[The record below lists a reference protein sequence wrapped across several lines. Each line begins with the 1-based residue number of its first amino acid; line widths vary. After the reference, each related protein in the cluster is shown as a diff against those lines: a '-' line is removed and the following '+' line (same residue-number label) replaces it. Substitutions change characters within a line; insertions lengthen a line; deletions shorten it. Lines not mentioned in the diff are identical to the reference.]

1 MPSRRGLLA
10 SCGAAAAALAGCS
23 TGSGAPVAWNHAFER
38 RVLAP
43 PAVTLGGDVAVVPL
57 EGESVGVEAGEVRWR
72 SPATGPT
79 APAATL
85 GGERVV
91 FGTVGRH
98 PYRSVDAA
106 NGDEEWTRD
115 GDVLGLVSPA
125 GGSVL
130 VAGDRSRLVGVFAA
144 SGGITWSRS
153 FEVPAADGGTTRSGA
168 LSSARVVD
176 GTAYL
181 RGGPGY
187 LALAADTG
195 DTVWARDRERGVSF
209 EVGRR
214 NMSLA
219 PAVGDGAA
227 YFWTTDDTRDGLGG
241 AQVLA
246 REQSDGSVR
255 WRHRTTGAAAAP
267 AYADG
272 PDLVVAA
279 DESGAVAGLLPGD
292 GAVEWSVDLEGAV
305 AYSRP
310 VAHRGTVYVPV
321 GGDQDRLVA
330 LDAASGERRFSL
342 STGHSLR
349 PAAAGDRVYAAGY
362 RGLYALDAG

>member
-10 SCGAAAAALAGCS
+10 SCGAAAAALAGCTTLS
-23 TGSGAPVAWNHAFER
+23 DAPVAWNHAFDGR
-38 RVLAP
+38 VIAPPVLASG
-43 PAVTLGGDVAVVPL
+43 VVVVPL
-57 EGESVGVEAGEVRWR
+57 EEESVAVGGGEVRWR
-72 SPATGPT
+72 SPATGST

-91 FGTVGRH
+91 FGTDGRQ
-98 PYRSVDAA
+98 PYHSVDVAS
-106 NGDEEWTRD
+106 GDREWALDRE
-115 GDVLGLVSPA
+115 LFGLASPA
-125 GGSVL
+125 GESVL
-130 VAGDRSRLVGVFAA
+130 VAGDRSRLVGAFAA
-144 SGGITWSRS
+144 SGGVTWSRS
-153 FEVPAADGGTTRSGA
+153 FQLSADDGTTPVGA

-187 LALAADTG
+187 LALDADTG
-195 DTVWARDRERGVSF
+195 DTVWARGREQGVRF

-227 YFWTTDDTRDGLGG
+227 YFWTTDEGRDALGA

-246 REQSDGSVR
+246 RERSDGRVR
-255 WRHRTTGAAAAP
+255 WRHPTTGAAAAP

-272 PDLVVAA
+272 LDLVIAA
-279 DESGAVAGLLPGD
+279 DESGAVAALQPGD
-292 GAVEWSVDLEGAV
+292 GTVEWSVDLDGLV
-305 AYSRP
+305 AYTRP

-321 GGDQDRLVA
+321 GGDQDHLVA
-330 LDAASGERRFSL
+330 LEAATGERLFSL
-342 STGHSLR
+342 STGHSLH
-349 PAAAGDRVYAAGY
+349 PVAAGDRVYAVGY
-362 RGLYALDAG
+362 RGLYALET